1 VSDLFPIPPTLV
13 LQLKKVTRLT
23 GEQLLAPYKSNLT
36 EEQYT
41 AFLDKCQ
48 PDVAL
53 PDPNTT
59 PAVYVRDPG
68 KRIFM
73 AAAWLAGASFPQIAS
88 LYGVRRQ
95 TIQDQVNLVLPA
107 HKRAT
112 AHRLVTTPP
121 PFSYELLAA
130 MRHAWEEDRAK
141 YGSDLEKAAQALLRD
156 GYDRA
161 GEIEPED

>member
-53 PDPNTT
+53 
-59 PAVYVRDPG
+59 RDPG